1 MSFLN
6 NNKGY
11 LENKSLIMEGK
22 FGIQHVNA
30 LAKAFSK
37 NNEFNTLKRSLHP
50 LFDANSGKDKMVPSF
65 EFTIPLPNKL
75 CAKFIENAFA
85 DEEPDFPLPIKID
98 VKLDSE
104 DKPFLLIT
112 PKDDYTQAF
121 RRPALAVGIHLE
133 MYVKYNAFKMFAK
146 IMAKH
151 RTYNFLPPKEN
162 EPELNMNLLRKGNLK
177 LKNFSKIYN
186 EFSHQDKISESRRVF
201 LPRHK
206 LIDQVFSQNLTE
218 EDREDLRVKFTQ
230 AASDLRKLRSKDPYN
245 PTPKQENRGQDR
257 STVLSKPK

>member
-11 LENKSLIMEGK
+11 LENKSLIMEGR

-37 NNEFNTLKRSLHP
+37 NNELNTLKKSLHP
-50 LFDANSGKDKMVPSF
+50 HFDADTGKDEMVPSF
-65 EFTIPLPNKL
+65 EFRIPLPNKL

-85 DEEPDFPLPIKID
+85 DGEHDFPLPININ
-98 VKLDSE
+98 VKFDNE
-104 DKPFLLIT
+104 DKPFLFIT
-112 PKDDYTQAF
+112 PKGDYTQAF
-121 RRPALAVGIHLE
+121 KRPALAVSMHLE

-146 IMAKH
+146 KMAKH

-162 EPELNMNLLRKGNLK
+162 EPELNMKTLRKENLK
-177 LKNFSKIYN
+177 FKNFSKMYN
-186 EFSHQDKISESRRVF
+186 EFSPQDKISESRRVF

-206 LIDQVFSQNLTE
+206 LIDEVFSQNLTD
-218 EDREDLRVKFTQ
+218 EDHESLNVEFTQ
-230 AASDLRKLRSKDPYN
+230 AASELRKLSSKDPYK
-245 PTPKQENRGQDR
+245 PKQENQKQEM
-257 STVLSKPK
+257 STVLNKIK

>member
-6 NNKGY
+6 DNKGY

-22 FGIQHVNA
+22 FGIQHINA
-30 LAKAFSK
+30 LAKAFGK
-37 NNEFNTLKRSLHP
+37 NNELNTLKKSLHP
-50 LFDANSGKDKMVPSF
+50 HFDADSGKDKMVHSF

-85 DEEPDFPLPIKID
+85 DGKYNFPLPINID
-98 VKLDSE
+98 VKFDSE
-104 DKPFLLIT
+104 DKPFLSIT
-112 PKDDYTQAF
+112 PKGDYTQAF
-121 RRPALAVGIHLE
+121 KRPALAVGMHLE

-146 IMAKH
+146 KMAMH

-162 EPELNMNLLRKGNLK
+162 EPELNMKTLRKENLK

-186 EFSHQDKISESRRVF
+186 EFSPQDKISESRRVF

-206 LIDQVFSQNLTE
+206 LIDQVFNQNLTE
-218 EDREDLRVKFTQ
+218 EDYESLSVEFTQ
-230 AASDLRKLRSKDPYN
+230 AAYELRKLSSKDPYK
-245 PTPKQENRGQDR
+245 PKQENRNQNR
-257 STVLSKPK
+257 STALSKPK

>member
-11 LENKSLIMEGK
+11 LENKSLIMEGR

-37 NNEFNTLKRSLHP
+37 NNELNTLKRSLHP
-50 LFDANSGKDKMVPSF
+50 QFDIDSGKEKMVPGF
-65 EFTIPLPNKL
+65 EFKIPLPSKL
-75 CAKFIENAFA
+75 CAKFIENAFS
-85 DEEPDFPLPIKID
+85 DGEPDFPLPINID
-98 VKLDSE
+98 VKFDSE
-104 DKPFLLIT
+104 DKPYLSIT
-112 PKDDYTQAF
+112 PKGDYTQAF
-121 RRPALAVGIHLE
+121 RRPALAVGMHLE

-146 IMAKH
+146 KMANH

-162 EPELNMNLLRKGNLK
+162 EPELNMNRLRKENLK

-186 EFSHQDKISESRRVF
+186 EFSLQDKVSESRRVF

-218 EDREDLRVKFTQ
+218 EDYADLSVEFTQ
-230 AASDLRKLRSKDPYN
+230 AASELRKLRSKDPYN
-245 PTPKQENRGQDR
+245 PKPKQENRSQDR
-257 STVLSKPK
+257 SAVLIKPK